1 MKLLMRNTKEFTYT
15 ACNGKTEILKDGKH
29 TGKFEVSYSEPVY
42 YKGNISVP
50 SGQDQ
55 QTFFGIDTVY
65 THVLL
70 MDKPETDI
78 REDGLIQWKGSVYD
92 IKAIRPSDNVLAIA
106 LKKRT
111 AGESN
116 G

>member
-1 MKLLMRNTKEFTYT
+1 MKLLMRNLKEFTYT
-15 ACNGKTEILKDGKH
+15 ACNGKTEVLKDGKH
-29 TGKFEVSYSEPVY
+29 TGKFEVSYSDPVY

-55 QTFFGIDTVY
+55 QTFFGINTVY

-70 MDKPETDI
+70 MDNPEADI
-78 REDGLIQWKGSVYD
+78 REDGLIQWKGSVYEV
-92 IKAIRPSDNVLAIA
+92 KAIRQSDNVLAIA

>member
-29 TGKFEVSYSEPVY
+29 TGKFEVTYSAPVY
-42 YKGNISVP
+42 YRGNISVP

-70 MDKPETDI
+70 MDKPDADI
-78 REDGLIQWKGSVYD
+78 QEDGLIQWKGSVYE

-106 LKKRT
+106 LKKQI
-111 AGESN
+111 AGENN

>member
-1 MKLLMRNTKEFTYT
+1 MKLLTRNVKECTYT
-15 ACNGKTEILKDGKH
+15 ACVGKTEVLKDGKH

-70 MDKPETDI
+70 MDNPEADI
-78 REDGLIQWKGSVYD
+78 RED
-92 IKAIRPSDNVLAIA
+92 
-106 LKKRT
+106 
-111 AGESN
+111 
-116 G
+116 